1 MNDPT
6 KQAEMSK
13 ELTTARRALLAVGI
27 IMFVMDMIFIQGVY
41 ADRLAA
47 SDRNLLTA
55 VSAGVLAIFV
65 ALFFFA
71 KQRPRLCL
79 SLGLVIFWG
88 IQIFNMVEDPKAI
101 TQGILLKIFFTL
113 ALVKGLKSASRA
125 EQLKRELEHV
135 FD

>member
-13 ELTTARRALLAVGI
+13 ELTNARRALLAVGI

-55 VSAGVLAIFV
+55 VSAGVLAVFV
-65 ALFFFA
+65 ALFVFA

-79 SLGLVIFWG
+79 TLGLVIFWG
-88 IQIFNMVEDPKAI
+88 IQIFNMVQDPKAI

-113 ALVKGLKSASRA
+113 ALVKGLKSANRA
-125 EQLKRELEHV
+125 EELKRELEHV
-135 FD
+135 FE